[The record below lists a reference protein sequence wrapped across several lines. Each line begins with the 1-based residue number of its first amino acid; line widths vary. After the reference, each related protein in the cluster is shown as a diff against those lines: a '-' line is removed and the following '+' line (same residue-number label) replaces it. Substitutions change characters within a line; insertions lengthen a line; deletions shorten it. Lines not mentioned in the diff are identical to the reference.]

1 VSELDDLVRNRRF
14 DEIHE
19 ARRQVIDDER
29 SINEA
34 LATGQIDD
42 AQGRRLYQRAVD
54 AYVRELEYL
63 LNPPDSDEKNEY
75 WHEAHI
81 GKVRLPGDNDPVV
94 VTGLGEYL
102 NLPEEVPANVEQAV
116 QERYD
121 HLGNTTTVTL
131 TVQPSWELL
140 RRAFRIANAAVAE
153 LGLELDIDE
162 DDDTWSFRE
171 INNIDEINPEE
182 WNDLSVFQN
191 GNGSGEE
198 VSK

>member
-42 AQGRRLYQRAVD
+42 SQARRLYQRAVN

-63 LNPPDSDEKNEY
+63 LNPPDDDEENEY
-75 WHEAHI
+75 WHETEI
-81 GKVRLPGDNDPVV
+81 GEVPLPGDNDPVV

-102 NLPEEVPANVEQAV
+102 DLPEELAADVEQGV
-116 QERYD
+116 QDRYD
-121 HLGNTTTVTL
+121 HLGNTRTVTV
-131 TVQPSWELL
+131 TVQPPWRLL
-140 RRAFRIANAAVAE
+140 RAAFRIANAAVAD
-153 LGLELDIDE
+153 LGLELDTSEEQEAAFDYSDLLDKPAPNEQSTSSGIQA
-162 DDDTWSFRE
+162 DDD
-171 INNIDEINPEE
+171 
-182 WNDLSVFQN
+182 
-191 GNGSGEE
+191 
-198 VSK
+198 

>member
-1 VSELDDLVRNRRF
+1 MSELDDLVRNRRF

-63 LNPPDSDEKNEY
+63 LNPPDSDEKSEY

-171 INNIDEINPEE
+171 INDIDEINPEE